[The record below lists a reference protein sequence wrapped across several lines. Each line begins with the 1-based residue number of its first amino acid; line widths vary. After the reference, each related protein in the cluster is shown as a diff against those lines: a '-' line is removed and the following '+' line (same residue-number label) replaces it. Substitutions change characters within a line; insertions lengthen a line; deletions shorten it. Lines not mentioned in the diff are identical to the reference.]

1 MTPLNIGID
10 LDGVLANFNDAYAD
24 ILRTINPAITIPKS
38 SSTWP
43 QHWGWDKHAGY
54 TSKQINEAWEVVK
67 STTFWGTLHPL
78 KGTLETLKE
87 LSVLRGIGHGIYF
100 ITSRPGRMAKY
111 YSEIWL
117 GAHGMQNPTVIISNE
132 KGSVAKGLDLNIFI
146 DDKPENII
154 DVVTAAPKCKCYIIN
169 KPYNQTFIDANLC
182 ERVNNV
188 QEVLDVL
195 FPELRTLSEVA

>member
-1 MTPLNIGID
+1 
-10 LDGVLANFNDAYAD
+10 
-24 ILRTINPAITIPKS
+24 
-38 SSTWP
+38 
-43 QHWGWDKHAGY
+43 
-54 TSKQINEAWEVVK
+54 
-67 STTFWGTLHPL
+67 
-78 KGTLETLKE
+78 
-87 LSVLRGIGHGIYF
+87 
-100 ITSRPGRMAKY
+100 MAKY

-117 GAHGMQNPTVIISNE
+117 GAHGMQNPTVIISND
-132 KGSVAKGLDLNIFI
+132 KGPIAKGLNLDIFI

-195 FPELRTLSEVA
+195 FPELQTLSEVA